1 MARTKVR
8 DGVTLIAANTEVTGN
23 VKFNGQLYVSGRVN
37 GNILAAEGCEATVV
51 VSEEGVVSGEIRVP
65 NVVINGTV
73 EGDIS
78 ASERIEL
85 ACKARV
91 KGSVYY
97 ALVEMQLGAQ
107 VDGQLV
113 HKHPQ
118 TAASEDAHK
127 AGAKRRNPLGIIKQL
142 PKAGATA
149 S

>member
-8 DGVTLIAANTEVTGN
+8 EGVTLIAENTEVTGD
-23 VKFNGQLYVSGRVN
+23 VKFDGQLYVSGRVN
-37 GNILAAEGCEATVV
+37 GNIVAAEGCEATVV
-51 VSEEGVVSGEIRVP
+51 VSEEGVVTGEIRVP

-73 EGDIS
+73 EGDIA

-113 HKHPQ
+113 HEQPQ
-118 TAASEDAHK
+118 PAACEDAQK
-127 AGAKRRNPLGIIKQL
+127 AGAKRRGPLGIIKQL
-142 PKAGATA
+142 PKAGATV

>member
-8 DGVTLIAANTEVTGN
+8 EGVTLIAANTEVTGD
-23 VKFNGQLYVSGRVN
+23 VKFEGQLYVSGRVN
-37 GNILAAEGCEATVV
+37 GNIFAPEGCEATVV
-51 VSEEGVVSGEIRVP
+51 VSEEGIVSGEIRVP

-78 ASERIEL
+78 ATEQIEL

-113 HKHPQ
+113 HEQPQ
-118 TAASEDAHK
+118 PSESAETQKAA
-127 AGAKRRNPLGIIKQL
+127 AKRKGALSIIKQL

>member
-8 DGVTLIAANTEVTGN
+8 EGVTLIAANTEVTGD
-23 VKFNGQLYVSGRVN
+23 VKFDGQLYVSGRVN
-37 GNILAAEGCEATVV
+37 GNILAADGCDATVV

-65 NVVINGTV
+65 IVVVNGTV

-91 KGSVYY
+91 KGSVFY
-97 ALVEMQLGAQ
+97 ALVEMQLGAK

-113 HKHPQ
+113 HEQPQ
-118 TAASEDAHK
+118 AAASEDADP
-127 AGAKRRNPLGIIKQL
+127 AGAKRRGALGIIKQL
-142 PKAGATA
+142 PKAGAAA

>member
-1 MARTKVR
+1 MARTKLR
-8 DGVTLIAANTEVTGN
+8 DGVTLIAANTEVTGD
-23 VKFNGQLYVSGRVN
+23 VKFDGQLYVSGRVN

-51 VSEEGVVSGEIRVP
+51 VSEEGVVAGEIRVP

-91 KGSVYY
+91 KGSVFY
-97 ALVEMQLGAQ
+97 ALVEMQLGAR

-113 HKHPQ
+113 HEHLQ
-118 TAASEDAHK
+118 TAASEDGQK
-127 AGAKRRNPLGIIKQL
+127 TGTKRRSPLGIIKQM

>member
-1 MARTKVR
+1 MARTKVQE
-8 DGVTLIAANTEVTGN
+8 GVTLIAANTEVTGD
-23 VKFNGQLYVSGRVN
+23 VKFDGQLYVSGRVN
-37 GNILAAEGCEATVV
+37 GNILASEGGEATVV
-51 VSEEGVVSGEIRVP
+51 VSEEGFVSGEIRVP

-91 KGSVYY
+91 KGSVFY

-113 HKHPQ
+113 HAKPQ
-118 TAASEDAHK
+118 PSQSEEAEK
-127 AGAKRRNPLGIIKQL
+127 APHKRRRTLGIIKQL
-142 PKAGATA
+142 PKMGATA